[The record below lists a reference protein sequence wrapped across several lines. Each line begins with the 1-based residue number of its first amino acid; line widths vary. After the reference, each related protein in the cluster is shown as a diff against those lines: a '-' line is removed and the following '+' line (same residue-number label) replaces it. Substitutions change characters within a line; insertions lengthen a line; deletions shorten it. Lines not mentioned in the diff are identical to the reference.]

1 MTFAYHV
8 RAMPAWMNPPSP
20 SPPPMPDTP
29 SPPPGAVRPGWWDN
43 KVARQDKDL
52 GGSVLLWVLLAIPA
66 LLLLHCCLVRG
77 CFCYDDEE
85 ETIGARR
92 IRARLRARRRRRA
105 GELDATDSDRSDSD
119 VEPVSPAAWD
129 APTRTRSAALSPFH
143 ARDGSTGTFTNESI
157 HEWRMLA
164 MERERAR
171 ARTPGH
177 PSPLGPRDDNNDS
190 DNNDDNNNAPART
203 RRAHRRVSPEAV
215 EIELESEDDQTEH
228 EPGPM
233 TSRAMATLPRCFV
246 GDNRWRALRGLEPI
260 TPRRGRRRRRRGP
273 RRGPRDPGGVRRHR
287 GVPRV
292 HRRLRTRG
300 RAHRADLSPLV
311 SRGLHQ
317 AVAEGQRGV
326 SDV

>member
-43 KVARQDKDL
+43 KVSRQDKDL
-52 GGSVLLWVLLAIPA
+52 GGSVLLWDLLAIPA

-129 APTRTRSAALSPFH
+129 APTRTRSAALSQFH

-171 ARTPGH
+171 A
-177 PSPLGPRDDNNDS
+177 
-190 DNNDDNNNAPART
+190 
-203 RRAHRRVSPEAV
+203 V
-215 EIELESEDDQTEH
+215 
-228 EPGPM
+228 
-233 TSRAMATLPRCFV
+233 
-246 GDNRWRALRGLEPI
+246 RAL
-260 TPRRGRRRRRRGP
+260 
-273 RRGPRDPGGVRRHR
+273 GGASQT
-287 GVPRV
+287 
-292 HRRLRTRG
+292 RTHARI
-300 RAHRADLSPLV
+300 
-311 SRGLHQ
+311 
-317 AVAEGQRGV
+317 
-326 SDV
+326 

>member
-43 KVARQDKDL
+43 KVTRQDKDL

-129 APTRTRSAALSPFH
+129 APTRDHEAPRSPRSTRAMDPRGRSPTR
-143 ARDGSTGTFTNESI
+143 ASTSGACSRWSES
-157 HEWRMLA
+157 
-164 MERERAR
+164 AR
-171 ARTPGH
+171 APAPPGTPR
-177 PSPLGPRDDNNDS
+177 PSDPETTTTTATTTTTTTRPLEPAARIDEYPPKPSRSSSSPRMTRQS
-190 DNNDDNNNAPART
+190 TSPAR
-203 RRAHRRVSPEAV
+203 
-215 EIELESEDDQTEH
+215 
-228 EPGPM
+228 
-233 TSRAMATLPRCFV
+233 
-246 GDNRWRALRGLEPI
+246 
-260 TPRRGRRRRRRGP
+260 
-273 RRGPRDPGGVRRHR
+273 
-287 GVPRV
+287 
-292 HRRLRTRG
+292 
-300 RAHRADLSPLV
+300 
-311 SRGLHQ
+311 
-317 AVAEGQRGV
+317 
-326 SDV
+326 